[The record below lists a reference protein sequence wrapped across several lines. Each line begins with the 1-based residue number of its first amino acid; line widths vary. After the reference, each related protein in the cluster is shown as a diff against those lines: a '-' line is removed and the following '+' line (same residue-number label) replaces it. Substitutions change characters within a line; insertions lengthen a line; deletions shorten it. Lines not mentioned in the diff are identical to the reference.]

1 MTEQLNEIRENPPK
15 HNNTM
20 TIATSS
26 VKFLIFITTTNTTV
40 QNVMLIVKIISS
52 KMNGYICNYR
62 FTPK

>member
-26 VKFLIFITTTNTTV
+26 VKFLNI
-40 QNVMLIVKIISS
+40 
-52 KMNGYICNYR
+52 YYDY
-62 FTPK
+62 